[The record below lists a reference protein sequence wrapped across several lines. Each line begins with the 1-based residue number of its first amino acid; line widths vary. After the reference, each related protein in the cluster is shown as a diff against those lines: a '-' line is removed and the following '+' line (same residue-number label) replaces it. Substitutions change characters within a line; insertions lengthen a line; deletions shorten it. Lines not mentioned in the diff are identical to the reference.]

1 MYLVFCWIIVP
12 IVVNVLI
19 AIFRPEWHREY
30 AEKRWEK
37 EKHRRPL
44 TKEEQEAIYVA
55 IMTSEMYNSSHK

>member
-1 MYLVFCWIIVP
+1 MILVFWWIIVP

-44 TKEEQEAIYVA
+44 TEEEWIT
-55 IMTSEMYNSSHK
+55 IMSATYPTDKD